1 MRHAS
6 ARAASR
12 GLSAN
17 QVQSAALTWQ
27 SHGNH
32 LSARAASRGPSASQT
47 GAVAGAVAGADAGA
61 DAGDVAGADVG
72 GVRFAVADLAATGVA
87 DSSVDVVI
95 SNGAFCLAPDKP
107 AAFREV
113 RRLLLIPADC
123 C

>member
-47 GAVAGAVAGADAGA
+47 GAVAGAVAGA